1 MLCSLHLK
9 STKRFWNTVSKTTAT
24 LVITPSRE
32 ADQLSF
38 KAFYRENPH
47 LQCLWETGFSL
58 RLFTNHEDTHFSCLS
73 VGSLSGSIIL
83 GDKASGRFKV
93 NSWGKW
99 PYSKRIQCPSPARV
113 GSQTGVEDRVIPLE
127 GPWGR
132 EGSFWEVFGRRLTSR
147 TRLGPPLLVPF
158 CPHTSEDEKVKP
170 LSSWEELTHFPPS
183 PRLRG
188 AEGVH
193 GRNQGGS
200 WGSQAK
206 VWISCR
212 EGTSASSCE
221 NWSGGA
227 QAGPWDWRA
236 SCYWWLH
243 SCSCLFP
250 NPGGAGGQA
259 ECSPA
264 WLLSH
269 ALNSWLGG
277 LRKVCMPS
285 GLENSLLNLGAREGR
300 VAQKSA
306 INVYDS

>member
-193 GRNQGGS
+193 G
-200 WGSQAK
+200 
-206 VWISCR
+206 
-212 EGTSASSCE
+212 
-221 NWSGGA
+221 
-227 QAGPWDWRA
+227 
-236 SCYWWLH
+236 
-243 SCSCLFP
+243 
-250 NPGGAGGQA
+250 
-259 ECSPA
+259 
-264 WLLSH
+264 
-269 ALNSWLGG
+269 
-277 LRKVCMPS
+277 
-285 GLENSLLNLGAREGR
+285 GARLRSGFLAGKGLLPAHVRTGQVEPRQDLGTEGLAATDGCILVPAFSPTLEELVAR
-300 VAQKSA
+300 QNVAQPDYW
-306 INVYDS
+306 VTH